1 LVESDDEHLEPL
13 GGDLGVSPVVAAQT
27 GQDAHS
33 QDMSILADSA
43 DECGGPPSVAGVSI
57 DHFSD
62 KSHTAR

>member
-1 LVESDDEHLEPL
+1 
-13 GGDLGVSPVVAAQT
+13 
-27 GQDAHS
+27 
-33 QDMSILADSA
+33 MSILADSA